1 MRGARAM
8 RWLVCASGVV
18 LALTTV
24 GSPRVRAQTALTPA
38 EVIASTERHHP
49 RVQAAMLR
57 EEVAEAE
64 LMAAR
69 GGFDPYLSAYGA
81 LRTGGY
87 YELRRLDVELRQ
99 PTPLWGAEVYAGY
112 RYGRGVDDDMRYPS
126 YYDDQT
132 LGGGEIRAGLLVPLW
147 RDGPFDARRAARARA
162 ELRIEQTQGT
172 REAIELDLKQKAAE
186 AYWKWVAA
194 GRKLRVAEELLEL
207 ATRRLEQTQA
217 RAAAGAIAEVD
228 ALEAER
234 AVLTRQSAVIA
245 ARRGLEATALV
256 LGLFVRDSGGDPRP
270 PSEDRLPDGL
280 PVPDSIG
287 AADVMFP
294 AVLACHPRL
303 RAARASLRA
312 TDVDRDLARAQRGP
326 RIDLGLEISRD
337 LGQADVS
344 SLPGTVFESKVR
356 FAMPLLLRG
365 ERGRLEATEQ
375 RYLAESEDLRL
386 MEDDLRTE
394 LGDAVSQW
402 NAARERYELA
412 VRLVD
417 VMRRLAVAEE
427 QRFQAG
433 ATDLLVVNLREQSL
447 SEAELSLVDAAAE
460 LWMARAR
467 WDALTACAQ

>member
-1 MRGARAM
+1 MM
-8 RWLVCASGVV
+8 
-18 LALTTV
+18 
-24 GSPRVRAQTALTPA
+24 
-38 EVIASTERHHP
+38 
-49 RVQAAMLR
+49 R

-87 YELRRLDVELRQ
+87 YELRRVDVELRQ

-112 RYGRGVDDDMRYPS
+112 RYGRGDDPERYPS

-132 LGGGEIRAGLLVPLW
+132 LGGGELRAGVVVPLW

-162 ELRIEQTQGT
+162 ELRIEQAQDT
-172 REAIELDLKQKAAE
+172 REATELDLRQKAAE

-207 ATRRLEQTQA
+207 ATRRLDQTRA
-217 RAAAGAIAEVD
+217 RAAAGAIPEVD

-234 AVLTRQSAVIA
+234 AVLTRQSSVIA
-245 ARRGLEATALV
+245 ARRGLEASALV
-256 LGLFVRDSGGDPRP
+256 LGLFVRDSSGDPRP
-270 PSEDRLPDGL
+270 PDASRLPDEL
-280 PVPDSIG
+280 PIPESIG

-303 RAARASLRA
+303 RAARASLRV

-337 LGQADVS
+337 LGQSDVD
-344 SLPGTVFESKVR
+344 SLGGGTEFESKVR

-375 RYLAESEDLRL
+375 RYLAESEELRL
-386 MEDDLRTE
+386 MEDGIRAE
-394 LGDAVSQW
+394 LGDAASQW
-402 NAARERYELA
+402 NAARERFDIA

-417 VMRRLAVAEE
+417 VMRRLAIAEE
-427 QRFQAG
+427 RRFQVG

-447 SEAELSLVDAAAE
+447 AEAELSLVDAAAE

-467 WDALTACAQ
+467 WDALTACAR

>member
-1 MRGARAM
+1 M
-8 RWLVCASGVV
+8 
-18 LALTTV
+18 
-24 GSPRVRAQTALTPA
+24 
-38 EVIASTERHHP
+38 
-49 RVQAAMLR
+49 R

-87 YELRRLDVELRQ
+87 YELRRVDVELRQ

-112 RYGRGVDDDMRYPS
+112 RYGRGDEPDRYPS

-132 LGGGEIRAGLLVPLW
+132 LAGGELRAGVVVPLW

-162 ELRIEQTQGT
+162 ELRIEQAQGT
-172 REAIELDLKQKAAE
+172 REATELDLRQKAAE

-207 ATRRLEQTQA
+207 ATRRLEQTRA
-217 RAAAGAIAEVD
+217 RAAAGAIPEVD

-234 AVLTRQSAVIA
+234 AVLARQSSVIA

-256 LGLFVRDSGGDPRP
+256 LGLFVRDSSGDPRP
-270 PSEDRLPDGL
+270 PEASRLPSEL
-280 PVPDSIG
+280 PVPESIG

-337 LGQADVS
+337 LGQSDVS
-344 SLPGTVFESKVR
+344 SLAGGTEFESKVR

-375 RYLAESEDLRL
+375 RYLAESEELRL
-386 MEDDLRTE
+386 MEDGIRAE
-394 LGDAVSQW
+394 LGDAASQW
-402 NAARERYELA
+402 NAARERFEIA

-417 VMRRLAVAEE
+417 VMRRLATAEE
-427 QRFQAG
+427 RRFQVG

-447 SEAELSLVDAAAE
+447 AEAELSLVDAAAE

-467 WDALTACAQ
+467 WDALTACAR

>member
-1 MRGARAM
+1 M

-24 GSPRVRAQTALTPA
+24 GSSTVLRAQRALTPA

-112 RYGRGVDDDMRYPS
+112 RYGRGVDDDANYPS
-126 YYDDQT
+126 YYDDET
-132 LGGGEIRAGLLVPLW
+132 LRGGEIRAGLLVPLW

-207 ATRRLEQTQA
+207 ATRRLEQTRA

-234 AVLTRQSAVIA
+234 AVLSRQSSVIA

-337 LGQADVS
+337 LGQSDGDS
-344 SLPGTVFESKVR
+344 TLPGTVFESKVR
-356 FAMPLLLRG
+356 FAMPILLRG

-375 RYLAESEDLRL
+375 RFLAESEDLRL

-427 QRFQAG
+427 RRFQAG